1 MRHRQVG
8 RPTVTRHK
16 WLCDG
21 WFYKQ
26 AGQACGPVPAGRLKV
41 LLAVGLLRP
50 RQAVWQR
57 SGEGLF
63 FVHAAAAASGA
74 GRREAPPDAGRR
86 TERGVTLIAPYGEE
100 IEVGG

>member
-1 MRHRQVG
+1 MSRHQG
-8 RPTVTRHK
+8 PA
-16 WLCDG
+16 DG

-41 LLAVGLLRP
+41 FLAVGLLRP

-57 SGEGLF
+57 GGDGLL

-74 GRREAPPDAGRR
+74 GRREAPPDADRR
-86 TERGVTLIAPYGEE
+86 TQPGVTIIASHGEE